1 MVNIELT
8 SSDSNFVSYTL
19 RHYARTTEGLE
30 QEDRDDILEIANK
43 FRIK

>member
-1 MVNIELT
+1 METVRLT
-8 SSDSNFVSYTL
+8 KSDSNFVSYTL

-43 FRIK
+43 FRTK